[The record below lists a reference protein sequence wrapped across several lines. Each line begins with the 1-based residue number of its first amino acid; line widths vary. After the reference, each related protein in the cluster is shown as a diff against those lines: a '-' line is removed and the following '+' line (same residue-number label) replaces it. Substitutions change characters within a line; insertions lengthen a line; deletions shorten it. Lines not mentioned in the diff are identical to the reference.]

1 VRFSGAHGFLRDASW
16 SGFTLI
22 KVPGASSTDAMGIN
36 NSDLI
41 VGYHRVD
48 SPKVAMIRE
57 SP

>member
-1 VRFSGAHGFLRDASW
+1 
-16 SGFTLI
+16 LI